1 MKTSNFPK
9 SPPALKTFALI
20 LAGGLADRMGGEDKG
35 LALLE
40 GRPLIDRVIGKIR
53 PQVSH
58 IVISANRNL
67 EEYAR
72 RSPHVFPD
80 ARQWQHFGPL
90 SALCTAANDLQL
102 AAADWLL
109 IVPCDMPYL
118 PDDLVARF
126 ECVLCG
132 NAGNDAL
139 QHYVYPSANSAKRD
153 SLSVFGYEN
162 IKKLVAAAKGAA
174 GQIRV

>member
-53 PQVSH
+53 LQVSH

-90 SALCTAANDLQL
+90 
-102 AAADWLL
+102 
-109 IVPCDMPYL
+109 
-118 PDDLVARF
+118 
-126 ECVLCG
+126 
-132 NAGNDAL
+132 
-139 QHYVYPSANSAKRD
+139 
-153 SLSVFGYEN
+153 
-162 IKKLVAAAKGAA
+162 
-174 GQIRV
+174 